1 MYGRPTAS
9 AFALG
14 STPPIVGC
22 GNSTITIA
30 QTSSGMTVSG
40 VIPSDRTG
48 VSSIEKQG
56 ERGEDVKTTRGV
68 EVTIS
73 PKNPRGG
80 TLPRF
85 DQRSSVWAVPAAGL
99 LLVMIASCGSGSSI
113 PSSSHSAATTPTA
126 SATLSTPASP
136 SPSSSTSGSC
146 QPSTGASLTGSTATL
161 SHTGYPFTF
170 SYPAS
175 WTDNTGS
182 VSVTV
187 GPLLDTQTLTAV
199 GLQPSSTVS
208 FVQVADPSLMP
219 ALDVY
224 QFALQSGDLSL
235 DTFYQREQAM
245 LSQQTATQIG
255 QEGLSECVAGQ
266 PVEGLE
272 LTAVGGGAFQ
282 KNWFAVRNGTLYDI
296 QFVAASSADATT
308 LAGILATWQWSS

>member
-14 STPPIVGC
+14 STLPIVGC

-30 QTSSGMTVSG
+30 
-40 VIPSDRTG
+40 
-48 VSSIEKQG
+48 
-56 ERGEDVKTTRGV
+56 
-68 EVTIS
+68 
-73 PKNPRGG
+73 
-80 TLPRF
+80 
-85 DQRSSVWAVPAAGL
+85 QRSSVWAVPAAGL
-99 LLVMIASCGSGSSI
+99 LLVMIASCGSGSSS
-113 PSSSHSAATTPTA
+113 PSSTHSAATTPTP

-146 QPSTGASLTGSTATL
+146 QPSAGASLTGSTATL

-187 GPLLDTQTLTAV
+187 GPLLDAQTLTAV

-224 QFALQSGDLSL
+224 QFALHSGDLSL

-245 LSQQTATQIG
+245 LSQQTATHIG
-255 QEGLSECVAGQ
+255 QEGLSVCVAGQ
-266 PVEGLE
+266 PLEGLE

>member
-1 MYGRPTAS
+1 
-9 AFALG
+9 
-14 STPPIVGC
+14 
-22 GNSTITIA
+22 
-30 QTSSGMTVSG
+30 
-40 VIPSDRTG
+40 
-48 VSSIEKQG
+48 
-56 ERGEDVKTTRGV
+56 VKTGRGV
-68 EVTIS
+68 EVTIMR
-73 PKNPRGG
+73 KNR
-80 TLPRF
+80 LPVTTRRL
-85 DQRSSVWAVPAAGL
+85 DQKSRLWTVPAAGL
-99 LLVMIASCGSGSSI
+99 LLAVVASCGSGSGS
-113 PSSSHSAATTPTA
+113 PSPTHSAATTPTP
-126 SATLSTPASP
+126 SATLSTQASP
-136 SPSSSTSGSC
+136 SPSGTSSSC

-182 VSVTV
+182 VTVTV
-187 GPLLDTQTLTAV
+187 GPLLDAQTLTAV

-224 QFALQSGDLSL
+224 RFALQSGDLSL

-245 LSQQTATQIG
+245 LSQQTTTQVG
-255 QEGLSECVAGQ
+255 QEGLSDCVGGQ

-282 KNWFAVRNGTLYDI
+282 KKWFAVRNGTLYNI

>member
-1 MYGRPTAS
+1 
-9 AFALG
+9 
-14 STPPIVGC
+14 
-22 GNSTITIA
+22 
-30 QTSSGMTVSG
+30 MTVLRKNRLR
-40 VIPSDRTG
+40 V
-48 VSSIEKQG
+48 
-56 ERGEDVKTTRGV
+56 TTRRLD
-68 EVTIS
+68 
-73 PKNPRGG
+73 PRSR
-80 TLPRF
+80 L
-85 DQRSSVWAVPAAGL
+85 WAVPAAGL
-99 LLVMIASCGSGSSI
+99 LLAVAASCGSGSGS
-113 PSSSHSAATTPTA
+113 PSPTHSAATTPTP
-126 SATLSTPASP
+126 SATLSTQASP

-146 QPSTGASLTGSTATL
+146 QSSTGASLTGSTTTL
-161 SHTGYPFTF
+161 SHAGYPFTF

-182 VSVTV
+182 VTVTV
-187 GPLLDTQTLTAV
+187 GPLLDAQTLTAV

-224 QFALQSGDLSL
+224 RFPLQSGDLSL
-235 DTFYQREQAM
+235 DTYYQREQAM
-245 LSQQTATQIG
+245 LSQQTTTQIG
-255 QEGLSECVAGQ
+255 QEGLSDCVAGQ